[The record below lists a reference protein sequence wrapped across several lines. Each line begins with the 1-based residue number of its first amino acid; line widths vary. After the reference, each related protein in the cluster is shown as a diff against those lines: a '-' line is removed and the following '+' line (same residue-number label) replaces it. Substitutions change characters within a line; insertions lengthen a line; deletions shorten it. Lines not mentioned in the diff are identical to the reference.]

1 MRLSHVVSV
10 VAAAAVT
17 ASLAAPAS
25 AADADVQDYLV
36 VTSGFAAA
44 ALPGRAEVQQR
55 FPSVGAALVTMT
67 AAEAERLDRD
77 PNVVVSPDAPYTLG
91 EVKPDGLPWDS
102 AATRAVAS
110 MEYGAQRAAES
121 WGLDRIDQRRG
132 TNGAYRTRPG
142 VDGRGVHVY
151 LIDSGLAVD
160 HAEFDGRVGDGADFV
175 GDGNG
180 VRDCDGHGTHVAG
193 TIASSVFGVAPRAIV
208 HPVRI
213 MGCDGGGSMSDF
225 VAALDWVRR
234 NAPRNAV
241 ANASGGGSY
250 NPAVNQAVDNFVDSG
265 TPLVVAAGND
275 ADEISYYSPASA
287 QKATTVMAIDRG
299 DVESAYTNY
308 GPEGDIFA
316 PGTNIWS
323 TYYADPSKTMRAS
336 GTSMAAPHV
345 TGFMALR
352 LQVRPGESA
361 QATKQAMYSQS
372 TKNVVD
378 TYVGGYT
385 DDLLYT
391 YGVAYPQRVAVAAV
405 NRRSKVRVDVDPS
418 VGAQAWKVRIQKQ
431 RPNGRYTTVRTVS
444 TRRTAEVVTV
454 NVPRGR
460 YRAVV
465 PAQYGYPTKVSR
477 AVFVRR

>member
-10 VAAAAVT
+10 VAAAAMT
-17 ASLAAPAS
+17 GSLAVPAS
-25 AADADVQDYLV
+25 AADAGTADYLV
-36 VTSGFAAA
+36 VTSGFCCRCLA
-44 ALPGRAEVQQR
+44 GSAEVQQE

-77 PNVVVSPDAPYTLG
+77 PSVVVSADGPYTVG
-91 EVKPDGLPWDS
+91 ELKPDGSQWDS

-121 WGLDRIDQRRG
+121 WGLDRIDQRQG

-151 LIDSGLAVD
+151 VIDSGLAVD
-160 HAEFDGRVGDGADFV
+160 HPEFAGRVGNGADFV
-175 GDGNG
+175 GDGYG

-234 NAPRNAV
+234 NAPSNSV

-250 NPAVNQAVDNFVDSG
+250 NAAVNQAVNNFVDSG
-265 TPLVVAAGND
+265 TPLVVAAGNS
-275 ADEISYYSPASA
+275 ADEIYYYSPASA
-287 QKATTVMAIDRG
+287 LKATTVMAMDRG
-299 DVESAYTNY
+299 DVESDYTNY

-316 PGTNIWS
+316 PGTDIWS
-323 TYYADPSKTMRAS
+323 TYYADPTKKMRAS

-352 LQVRPGESA
+352 LQVKPRESV

-372 TKNVVD
+372 TKNTVD
-378 TYVGGYT
+378 TYFGGYT

-391 YGVAYPQRVAVAAV
+391 YGVAYPQKVAVRAV
-405 NRRSKVRVDVDPS
+405 NGRSKVRVDVDPS
-418 VGAQAWKVRIQKQ
+418 VGAQAWKVRIQK
-431 RPNGRYTTVRTVS
+431 RKPNGRYTTVRTVT
-444 TRRTAEVVTV
+444 TRGTAEVVTV

-465 PAQYGYPTKVSR
+465 PAQYGYSTKVSR